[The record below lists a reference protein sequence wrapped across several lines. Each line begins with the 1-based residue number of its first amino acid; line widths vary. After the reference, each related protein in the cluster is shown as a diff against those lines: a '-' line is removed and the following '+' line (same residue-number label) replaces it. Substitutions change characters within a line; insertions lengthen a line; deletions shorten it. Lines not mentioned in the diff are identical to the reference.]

1 MWKLREF
8 PIFAFQAGVKHSI
21 TYPHFKLVRSSD
33 DNAPPIISSEG
44 IATFNDI
51 DRKKNKFLLNQKYVN
66 KILKIFII
74 IIHRF
79 Q

>member
-51 DRKKNKFLLNQKYVN
+51 DT
-66 KILKIFII
+66 
-74 IIHRF
+74 
-79 Q
+79 